1 MVRAIVGL
9 GLAALALGGC
19 ATAYGRGEAALRA
32 GHPAEAVPYLEEAHR
47 ATPERLDVRV
57 ALGIARY
64 RTRVWDAAVGVL
76 DGVVA
81 EAPHRADARLFL
93 GLAHLMKGDV
103 GAARMDLEAVRAL
116 DLHPRIAA
124 QLDRVLPFLGSG
136 LDDRV
141 RDLIAADLD
150 DAYEWTHEVEAARR
164 SARAPLEPA
173 WSLVWDHGPGGLYLL
188 HRPPLPA
195 QP

>member
-19 ATAYGRGEAALRA
+19 ATAYCRGEAALRA

-64 RTRVWDAAVGVL
+64 RTRIWDAAVGVL

-103 GAARMDLEAVRAL
+103 GAARTDLEAVRAL

-136 LDDRV
+136 L
-141 RDLIAADLD
+141 
-150 DAYEWTHEVEAARR
+150 EAARR
-164 SARAPLEPA
+164 SARTPLEPA

-195 QP
+195 RP